1 MCWNVLSVLNAMSTR
16 SLTGL
21 TPLVLASQNGPKDVV
36 ALLVENGT
44 NLVGTAQFIMKAGA
58 DANLHTKEG

>member
-1 MCWNVLSVLNAMSTR
+1 MSTR